1 MKRIKSRI
9 NFFSLESCHFG
20 NRFPGCREHTLL
32 RAPNHGVWGS
42 YPSQSLPMD
51 QKTLAHS
58 EYSLSVGPVEVEF
71 YLTYNFEIC
80 SLMSR
85 KVPVGLKEGEIQ
97 PDVPNIE

>member
-1 MKRIKSRI
+1 
-9 NFFSLESCHFG
+9 
-20 NRFPGCREHTLL
+20 
-32 RAPNHGVWGS
+32 
-42 YPSQSLPMD
+42 MD

-85 KVPVGLKEGEIQ
+85 KVPLGLKEGEIQ